1 MQAVGNAQLRGD
13 LRGVVEEAYLQ
24 SELYIGPKVLPPLPV
39 ALKAAQYPRISITSG
54 SLLRNEVKARGPNSA
69 YPRMTRAYLPENYT
83 TQDYG
88 IEVPVDDSENMD
100 IGRFFNMESTETRFA
115 LRQVQLAHEVRVAA
129 TLFAPATFSLTTSA
143 VSYGSGPASIA
154 NMDIGL
160 DVDTAK
166 QAIQGR
172 GESVSDLTVVMSL
185 NNFIRARTST
195 KLQNRIRGTVS
206 TDTMLILNE
215 QSMADALGVK
225 QVLVTRS
232 SVDGSKLGAAATSL
246 SAIWSDTYIW
256 IGQSIP
262 GGGAEQYFNGST
274 GFTLYWNLDSA
285 LFSVES
291 YREEQTRSTI
301 IRARHNVS
309 EKIVNANTAQL
320 LVTQYGA

>member
-1 MQAVGNAQLRGD
+1 MNSVGAVQLRAD
-13 LRGVVEEAYLQ
+13 LRGKVEEAYTAGD
-24 SELYIGPKVLPPLPV
+24 LYIGPKVMPPLPV
-39 ALKAAQYPRISITSG
+39 TAKSGQYPYISITSG

-69 YPRMTRAYLPENYT
+69 YQRMARQYATGNYT

-88 IEVPVDDSENMD
+88 IEVPVDDSESSD
-100 IGRFFNMESTETRFA
+100 VARFFDLETTETRLA
-115 LRQVQLAHEVRVAA
+115 LRQVQLAHEIRVAA
-129 TLFAPATFSLTTSA
+129 ALFSPSTFALTTSA
-143 VSYGSGPASIA
+143 VSYGSGASSIA

-172 GESVSDLTVVMSL
+172 GEDVSQLTVVMSL
-185 NNFIRARTST
+185 NVFIRARTST

-206 TDTMLILNE
+206 TDTLLILSE
-215 QSMADALGVK
+215 QAMADALGVK
-225 QVLVTRS
+225 QVLVARS
-232 SVDGSKLGAAATSL
+232 VSDGSKLNAAAASL

-256 IGQSIP
+256 IGTAIP
-262 GGGAEQYFNGST
+262 GGSSEQYFNGST
-274 GFTLYWNLDSA
+274 GFTLFWNEDSA

-309 EKIVNANTAQL
+309 EKIVNARTAQL